1 LAIRVT
7 IGAGGFIRRSTAIRV
22 SNAVLHA
29 LGISWHRA
37 LIFWRGS
44 LRAQG
49 FGPQKPNP
57 EYATAL
63 SLVIRIAIGT
73 GSFIRLGAA
82 ITVNSAVFQAL
93 RIIESWKAI
102 GFGHKKPSPEYATAL
117 SLVIRIAIGTG
128 SFRRIGTTITVK
140 CAVFQALGII
150 KRRRAPDLFPGD
162 SEPQETCVSL
172 GENIPRL
179 ARAFSYFGATI
190 VVRLP
195 DLHAF
200 AAVG

>member
-49 FGPQKPNP
+49 FGPQKPN
-57 EYATAL
+57 
-63 SLVIRIAIGT
+63 
-73 GSFIRLGAA
+73 
-82 ITVNSAVFQAL
+82 
-93 RIIESWKAI
+93 
-102 GFGHKKPSPEYATAL
+102 PEYATAL